1 MRHSMSPVHLK
12 ALAAMKEKEKQRI
25 EGYASSLKKSIES
38 AGKGKY
44 QITSRVIGTVYAAVK
59 ADISLEA
66 HGSLINLQ
74 KAQGLDMGHHHYERT
89 SATRMML
96 CISKYFHESSINHL
110 LSDNIGPISI
120 IVDSSV
126 DNSVRNKLIVYLR
139 AMENNKP
146 KVYFYRLLEIEE
158 SETSD
163 AFFQMLYIL
172 CVRGRQNK

>member
-1 MRHSMSPVHLK
+1 
-12 ALAAMKEKEKQRI
+12 
-25 EGYASSLKKSIES
+25 
-38 AGKGKY
+38 
-44 QITSRVIGTVYAAVK
+44 
-59 ADISLEA
+59 
-66 HGSLINLQ
+66 
-74 KAQGLDMGHHHYERT
+74 MGHHHYERT

-96 CISKYFHESSINHL
+96 CISKYFHESLINHL

-146 KVYFYRLLEIEE
+146 KVYFYRLLEIEG

-163 AFFQMLYIL
+163 ALFQMLYSAFEEDKINNTIQENL
-172 CVRGRQNK
+172 AGFASDGASVMIGHRSGLLTKIKNFAKNPVFGVHCMADRLHLAARKIFNKPALRTG